1 MYSAAFATH
10 TWGRARTGWPTGMHT
25 GTHEPHNEKKPV
37 FGLRPGKT
45 QTRLLSYRG
54 LLESW
59 YFGLSKY
66 IYCTISAVNNKGTDQ
81 TACMCRLIC
90 LFVVYIWQNQ
100 VFSWHG
106 PHHRQS
112 AVYIVMALNLLHA
125 KVSYIIDIACHWTSF
140 PILSVLATFW
150 NAKTQIF
157 FSFSNS
163 QFHLPNF

>member
-10 TWGRARTGWPTGMHT
+10 TWGRARTGWPTGMQT
-25 GTHEPHNEKKPV
+25 GTHEPHNEKNLSS
-37 FGLRPGKT
+37 GLRPGKT

-125 KVSYIIDIACHWTSF
+125 ILHNRYRLPLDFFSNIISFSYFLECQNPD
-140 PILSVLATFW
+140 
-150 NAKTQIF
+150 F

-163 QFHLPNF
+163 QFHLTNF